1 MRHRVVGRKLKRTAS
16 HRRSLLRS
24 LSTELIRHKR
34 ITTTEA
40 KAKEAVRFVEAI
52 ISRAKRAYLAE
63 RDGGP
68 ANLHARRIIGRDIQD
83 RSVVREL
90 FTNVAPKVA
99 ERPGGYTRVI
109 RIGRRNGDGAEM
121 AVLELVDYNLE
132 QDENAVRS
140 RSKKLM
146 SRAERVRRSQEKQ
159 KQQTEE
165 TPSGEAGAATGA
177 DIVDGTAPEETD
189 AVVETQGHG
198 EVIDEGAT
206 VEPDSVAGAGT
217 ETSAEGEP
225 TAEGGEENAASADE
239 EEKK

>member
-1 MRHRVVGRKLKRTAS
+1 MSEDHSLYRYATAMRHRVVGRKLKRTAS

-83 RSVVREL
+83 RGVVREL
-90 FTNVAPKVA
+90 FTNVAAKVA

-159 KQQTEE
+159 KQSDEPAATDAPATAEVLADAPAEVSEEQIADDAVVAAGEATDAPATAEAADDNAAASDEGEATEE
-165 TPSGEAGAATGA
+165 T
-177 DIVDGTAPEETD
+177 
-189 AVVETQGHG
+189 
-198 EVIDEGAT
+198 
-206 VEPDSVAGAGT
+206 
-217 ETSAEGEP
+217 
-225 TAEGGEENAASADE
+225 
-239 EEKK
+239 K

>member
-83 RSVVREL
+83 RTVVREL

-159 KQQTEE
+159 KKQTEE
-165 TPSGEAGAATGA
+165 APSGEADAATGA

-189 AVVETQGHG
+189 AMVETQGHG

-206 VEPDSVAGAGT
+206 VESDSVEDAGAAGS
-217 ETSAEGEP
+217 EEGE
-225 TAEGGEENAASADE
+225 ANAASTDE